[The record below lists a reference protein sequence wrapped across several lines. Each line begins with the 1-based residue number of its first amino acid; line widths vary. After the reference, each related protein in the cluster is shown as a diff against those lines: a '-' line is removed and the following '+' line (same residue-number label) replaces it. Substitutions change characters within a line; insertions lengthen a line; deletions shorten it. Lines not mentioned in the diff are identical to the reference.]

1 MYSRDTAQPCPF
13 HRFGLCELWWLVYC
27 GHETSP
33 PQAVPLSFQ
42 ERHYAPT
49 NHFQISSVYN
59 RSEALQSLNLVLPAL
74 KGNSPVRGNVCNAD
88 KRVPVSGRKGGTRS
102 VTEGFL
108 NSTLHS
114 SHSTL

>member
-1 MYSRDTAQPCPF
+1 MYSRDTACRVRF
-13 HRFGLCELWWLVYC
+13 TVSGCVSCGGRFGCV
-27 GHETSP
+27 HETSP

-42 ERHYAPT
+42 ERHYVPT

-59 RSEALQSLNLVLPAL
+59 RSEALQSSNITLPAL

-108 NSTLHS
+108 NFTLHS